1 MIMMLRNYSK
11 NSEIC
16 AVQLS
21 IMTAL
26 ADLSVL
32 LMLFSLNIL
41 LHLKLLGNIM
51 VSILMVD
58 Q

>member
-1 MIMMLRNYSK
+1 MMSRNYSK

-21 IMTAL
+21 IMIVL
-26 ADLSVL
+26 ADLLVL
-32 LMLFSLNIL
+32 LMLYSLNTP

-51 VSILMVD
+51 VST
-58 Q
+58 